1 VRMLAL
7 SSSETNITIIGT
19 GTAVGDPLE
28 ASAIGNVFCPHRSE
42 SDPIYMYV
50 SSYSLLQASGG
61 Y

>member
-1 VRMLAL
+1 MRMLAL
-7 SSSETNITIIGT
+7 SSSETNITTLGT

-28 ASAIGNVFCPHRSE
+28 ASAIGNVFGPHRSE

-50 SSYSLLQASGG
+50 SSRSLLQASGE